1 MFATLEA
8 KILAGAL
15 ALLVLVGAA
24 LALYAGYE
32 HMQAQ
37 KAQITQLQ
45 ADNAREKAN
54 TAAAL
59 VAASAVAA
67 ALDTKATVA
76 ATATKNHTAST
87 AQLASAVA
95 ANKAVASTVVPE
107 DVWTA
112 IYGSNANAK

>member
-1 MFATLEA
+1 MFATLTE
-8 KILAGAL
+8 KILVAALGFAMLAGA
-15 ALLVLVGAA
+15 AT
-24 LALYAGYE
+24 ALYAGYE

-45 ADNAREKAN
+45 AENAQEKAN

-76 ATATKNHTAST
+76 ATATKAYAAST
-87 AQLASAVA
+87 AQLASAVT
-95 ANKAVASTVVPE
+95 ANKVVASTVVPE

>member
-1 MFATLEA
+1 MFATLTE
-8 KILAGAL
+8 KILAAVLGVAM
-15 ALLVLVGAA
+15 LVGAA

-95 ANKAVASTVVPE
+95 ANKAVSSAVVPE

-112 IYGSNANAK
+112 IYGSNTNAK